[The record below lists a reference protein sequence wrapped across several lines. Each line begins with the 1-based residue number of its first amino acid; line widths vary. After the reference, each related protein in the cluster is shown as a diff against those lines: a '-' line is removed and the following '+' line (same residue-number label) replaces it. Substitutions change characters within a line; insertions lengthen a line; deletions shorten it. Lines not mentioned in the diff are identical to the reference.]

1 LKRPEVRNRRPH
13 GDAKPELL
21 APAGSLAAW
30 AAAVQAGADAVY
42 LGLKEF
48 SARAFAA
55 NFSLGDLTRL
65 VPLSHEK
72 GVKVFVAFNA
82 LVKEKELPRAAKLLD
97 ALDLIQPDAL
107 IIQDIGLLRLIKK
120 HFPRFEVHAS
130 TLTAV
135 HNQAGLK
142 TLAEL
147 GCDRAVLARELTL
160 EEIEKLA
167 EKPPLGLEIFIH
179 GAMCF
184 SVSGLCLMS
193 SFLGG
198 KGSLRGA
205 CTQPCRRRYVCGKKR
220 GYFFSP
226 TDLDAGGLI
235 DRIRT
240 LPLAALK
247 IEGRMKGPD
256 YVARVVKAYRLL
268 LDSPAEDME
277 AALAEAETLL
287 AETLSRH
294 RSTGFFLSA
303 RPATALAPYQAATSG
318 LFLGQVKE
326 DGPTGA
332 SVVLRAA
339 VETGDRLRVQFK
351 NNDERQA
358 FTLKE
363 LRVDQGPAGRAEAGE
378 RVCLA
383 APFPL
388 SQGDLVFKV
397 QTSGSED
404 EALSSSLVE
413 AFDARPTGKLNPSP
427 RLKSVLARIE
437 PPPSRPTRAGGRPE
451 LWYRLAQAE
460 SVSGLGPLRPDR
472 IILPLSSANLR
483 RISRLRGKIG
493 ELYSRIVWAAPPV
506 LFDSSYQA
514 FSRDLAQAV
523 KTGSAEFMVSNL
535 GHLPLFKSAQSG
547 PRRRGFKIFADYRFN
562 CLNSLTEAQLADL
575 GLAGATLSLESDE
588 ENLIR
593 ILEHPGPLP
602 RLLYLF
608 GRPPLFTTR
617 FRPAGLKENVPVE
630 SPRNERFRWRT
641 ESDLVVVFAEQP
653 VFLAPLLK
661 LKTLAGVKAM
671 IVDLEFDPRPLATAR
686 LVHES
691 IRHGRPIKNTSRFNL
706 KRGLF

>member
-1 LKRPEVRNRRPH
+1 LKKQEIKIRPPRPN
-13 GDAKPELL
+13 AKPELL

-30 AAAVQAGADAVY
+30 AAAVEAGADAVY

-65 VPLSHEK
+65 VPLSHDQ

-97 ALDLIQPDAL
+97 ALTRIQPDAL
-107 IIQDIGLLRLIKK
+107 IIQDLGLLRLIKK
-120 HFPRFEVHAS
+120 HFPGFEVHAS

-135 HNQAGLK
+135 HNPAGLK
-142 TLAEL
+142 TLAGL
-147 GCDRAVLARELTL
+147 GFERAVLARELSL
-160 EEIEKLA
+160 KEIENLA
-167 EKPPLGLEIFIH
+167 QNPPLGLEVFIH

-184 SVSGLCLMS
+184 SISGLCLMS

-205 CTQPCRRRYVCGKKR
+205 CTQPCRRRYVCGRKR

-226 TDLDAGGLI
+226 TDLDASRLMG
-235 DRIRT
+235 RIRT

-268 LDSPAEDME
+268 LDAPAEDME

-287 AETLSRH
+287 ADSLSRH

-303 RPATALAPYQAATSG
+303 QPATGLAPHQAATSG

-326 DGPTGA
+326 SGPTGA
-332 SVVLRAA
+332 AVVLRAA
-339 VETGDRLRVQFK
+339 VQTGDRLRVQFK

-363 LRVDQGPAGRAEAGE
+363 LLVDERPAGRAEAGD
-378 RVCLA
+378 RVGLS
-383 APFPL
+383 APFLL
-388 SQGDLVFKV
+388 SQGDLIFKV
-397 QTSGSED
+397 QASGSED

-413 AFDARPTGKLNPSP
+413 AFQARPPSQLKPSP
-427 RLKSVLARIE
+427 RLKRVLDE
-437 PPPSRPTRAGGRPE
+437 LKPSRSRPARTGGRPE
-451 LWYRLAQAE
+451 LWYRLARVE
-460 SVSGLGPLRPDR
+460 SLPGLEPLRPDR
-472 IILPLSSANLR
+472 IVLPLSSANLR
-483 RISRLRGKIG
+483 RLSNLKSKIG
-493 ELYSRIVWAAPPV
+493 ELYSRIIWAAPPV
-506 LFDSSYQA
+506 LFDSSDQA
-514 FSRDLAQAV
+514 FRRDLAQAI
-523 KTGSAEFMVSNL
+523 KMGAAEFMVSNL
-535 GHLPLFKSAQSG
+535 GHLPLISSARPGS
-547 PRRRGFKIFADYRFN
+547 RRRFKVFADYRFN
-562 CLNSLTEAQLADL
+562 CLNSQTEAQLADL
-575 GLAGATLSLESDE
+575 GLAGVTLSIESDE
-588 ENLIR
+588 ENLSR
-593 ILEHPGPLP
+593 MLEHPGPIP

-608 GRPPLFTTR
+608 GRPPLFTAR
-617 FRPAGLKENVPVE
+617 FRPAELKENVPAE
-630 SPRNERFRWRT
+630 SPRGERFRWRT
-641 ESDLVVVFAEQP
+641 ESGLTLVFAEQP

-661 LKTLAGVKAM
+661 FTAPAGVKAM
-671 IVDLEFDPRPLATAR
+671 IVDLEFDPRPLVTAR
-686 LVHES
+686 LVHEAVKS
-691 IRHGRPIKNTSRFNL
+691 GRPIKSASKFNL